1 MAAAAA
7 DKVAVYLIR
16 NDPKI
21 VFPDYLGGSAQLA
34 LCPHPAGGVLRITP
48 KHQLTGRVGA
58 FRFKIIK
65 VRLKN
70 AVGVFMQ
77 RRGQYPDPGVFR
89 RMGKIAVGGCIHQH
103 LFVGGAEDLGQAVER
118 RDNAGRYAK
127 LLLGEAP
134 IIVAFAPCGECVVIS
149 VVV

>member
-65 VRLKN
+65 IRLKN
-70 AVGVFMQ
+70 AVGVLCS
-77 RRGQYPDPGVFR
+77 GEVSIPTPAYS
-89 RMGKIAVGGCIHQH
+89 A
-103 LFVGGAEDLGQAVER
+103 AW
-118 RDNAGRYAK
+118 AK
-127 LLLGEAP
+127 
-134 IIVAFAPCGECVVIS
+134 
-149 VVV
+149 